1 MYVNYAL
8 FHKNNITLNMA
19 SSKDTSLIGHIKIP
33 LWFLLLWG
41 NSVEAKSPRMCE
53 TSSYSLINFELA
65 SYINSCVYMY
75 S

>member
-8 FHKNNITLNMA
+8 FHKNNITLNVA

-41 NSVEAKSPRMCE
+41 SSVEAKIPHMCE
-53 TSSYSLINFELA
+53 IFS
-65 SYINSCVYMY
+65 
-75 S
+75 